1 MSDSNPAA
9 RRRRFRELHET
20 SGGFILPNPWDLG
33 SARLLEALGFEAL
46 ATTSQGAAAALGR
59 RDGELTRDEAIAHAS
74 ELRDATAL
82 PLSADLENGFGDSP
96 EAAATTVRAA
106 VEAGLAGCSIED
118 YGNEAGL
125 YAFDAAVD
133 RVRAA
138 MEAIPRDEAPLVLT
152 ARCENYLRGNP
163 DLADTVRRL
172 QAYQEAGADVLYA
185 PALMSLDDIGQV
197 LQSIDRPLNVL
208 LLPGGPSA
216 AKLRGMGVQRIS
228 VGSALAWAA
237 YAGLA
242 DAAREL
248 LAGESHD
255 YYARALGN
263 SELFQQA
270 WGPRE

>member
-1 MSDSNPAA
+1 MSHSSIDAK
-9 RRRRFRELHET
+9 RRRFRELHET
-20 SGGFILPNPWDLG
+20 PGGFILPNPWDLG
-33 SARLLEALGFEAL
+33 STRLLEALGFSAL
-46 ATTSQGAAAALGR
+46 ATTSQGAAAAIGR
-59 RDGELTRDEAIAHAS
+59 RDGELSRDEAVEHA
-74 ELRDATAL
+74 RDLDAATTL

-96 EAAATTVRAA
+96 DDAARTVRAA
-106 VEAGLAGCSIED
+106 VDAGIAGCSIED
-118 YGNEAGL
+118 YGPNGL
-125 YAFDAAVD
+125 YESGRAVD

-138 MEAIPRDEAPLVLT
+138 VHAIPRGDAPLVLT
-152 ARCENYLRGNP
+152 ARCENHLRGNP
-163 DLADTVRRL
+163 DLTDTIKRL

-185 PALMSLDDIGQV
+185 PALSDLEDIQTV
-197 LQSIDRPLNVL
+197 LGSIDRPLNVL

-216 AKLRGMGVQRIS
+216 ARLRGIGVLRIS

-248 LAGESHD
+248 IGGESHE

-263 SELFQQA
+263 SELFQKA